1 MSTANAWTHPANDP
15 PRRPDAG
22 WTLRPRLGFTDIITL
37 LWGQKWLM
45 AAIFIVIAATGVA
58 FALKQKT
65 EYVANAQLLIKIG
78 DEHVYHPR
86 SGQLGAGAITDIDA
100 IVDPERG
107 ILHSAGLHR
116 KVIERIGIQELF
128 PEIGVG
134 QSASEQES
142 AMAQAVAEFG
152 KRFESAQGVKMPTIP
167 LSFSHENPEMA
178 ARALN
183 ALIEEFVSYR
193 RTLLLSNTGPAVL
206 WEKTSRADELNL
218 LDERIQNF
226 LDFNNIADFD
236 TEKTALTNAKTVQ
249 VQRRYELSAALQ
261 EAQGRANA
269 SASALKSGAV
279 PPEVVQSRDI
289 DTTAQQELNKL
300 NNQLA
305 ATQGAFL
312 PGSVPVRQ
320 AEERIAAQ
328 TEATR
333 RLPPPGALNIKM
345 GINPTHQALDTDRNT
360 TQSAA
365 AGFDAALARVRAN
378 IGDIDSRLRELA
390 SLEPQYRNMMDER
403 KNLAA
408 SISALDVQEL
418 ESSASDAIASRS
430 TDNVR
435 VLSFANPPL
444 EGSSKRKLIAGLAL
458 VMAAF
463 TALCAGLL
471 RVFLKPGLPTAVSAG
486 RTLDLPVLATARV
499 KA

>member
-1 MSTANAWTHPANDP
+1 M
-15 PRRPDAG
+15 
-22 WTLRPRLGFTDIITL
+22 
-37 LWGQKWLM
+37 
-45 AAIFIVIAATGVA
+45 
-58 FALKQKT
+58 
-65 EYVANAQLLIKIG
+65 
-78 DEHVYHPR
+78 
-86 SGQLGAGAITDIDA
+86 
-100 IVDPERG
+100 
-107 ILHSAGLHR
+107 
-116 KVIERIGIQELF
+116 
-128 PEIGVG
+128 
-134 QSASEQES
+134 
-142 AMAQAVAEFG
+142 
-152 KRFESAQGVKMPTIP
+152 
-167 LSFSHENPEMA
+167 
-178 ARALN
+178 
-183 ALIEEFVSYR
+183 
-193 RTLLLSNTGPAVL
+193 L

-333 RLPPPGALNIKM
+333 RLPPPGALNNKM